1 MNLFP
6 NPYDIPVEILDVIRE
21 HLSPIALVKA
31 MQVCTTWEK
40 VYQRRV
46 WRTIVRNDW
55 HSKHFSFDAETT
67 IEDITPRLAEKL
79 LCIRHFEWYDNAA
92 VRAQGNIETAFQ
104 EFDLIVMTAFKY
116 LLHLNTDII
125 NIHQPRRNDY
135 FDSCSRLSDIQT
147 RRQGIRDVIV
157 DRGSSECV
165 YSHTCY
171 LNSARDPVLDPS
183 VSKPVIPF
191 SISNN
196 PAGDEDIETGVLE
209 KKDIEMPQADVP
221 MRMRMLS
228 SEEIHVLQQK
238 IMVNALRRPL
248 RVTNQKRL
256 VMLGQCI

>member
-183 VSKPVIPF
+183 VSKPVIPCISSF

-238 IMVNALRRPL
+238 IM
-248 RVTNQKRL
+248 
-256 VMLGQCI
+256 